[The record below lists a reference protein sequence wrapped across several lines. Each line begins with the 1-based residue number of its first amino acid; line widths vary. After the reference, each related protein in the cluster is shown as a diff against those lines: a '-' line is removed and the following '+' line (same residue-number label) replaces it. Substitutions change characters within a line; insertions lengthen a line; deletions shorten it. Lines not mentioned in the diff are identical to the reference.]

1 MNGCDSCAPI
11 ISVPSSCGTCRQICN
26 CIKLK
31 STNRT
36 VTVTKSDCEWNLT
49 VNTSNLTQFIRRD
62 GTLDFTGNQS
72 MGLHRLTD
80 LGAPVDD
87 NDAVRLIDLNSIV
100 SGVSSFNGRTGIV
113 TSQAGDYDTDIVSEG
128 VTNLYYTDARSR
140 AALSEGTGIDYNS
153 TTGVISADTTY
164 LNSNYWKQGGNA
176 FGTVGVIGTTDANGI
191 YVKTNNINVLRI
203 SSGYPGMFLEGTSS
217 PYFFILN
224 SHGGTT
230 LTTNTTISNFEWK
243 GPITTDTERTL
254 ARQSV
259 LYTGDGTTRDAA
271 MIFSLGQGTTMPAV
285 MTLSPNLVTAAANIA
300 LTSQSYTSGGYDVLG
315 RNQGSGIIEKLST
328 ANLISQILPSQTGHS
343 GEYLKTDGSN
353 LSWTSVTG
361 GGESLQD
368 TVDIGN
374 TTTTDIIMDTSY
386 VVFNPASGAPGLYQ
400 TGIGANTD
408 YGLQL
413 VGVDGTSYCF
423 SIRNNPTLEGLIM
436 SVLSGTV
443 NTRLHGS
450 LTLDNT
456 PSYSS
461 GGFSVIG
468 KNTASKRLETLSS
481 TDITNIVIPSQTGQS
496 GKFLTTN
503 GTTLSWQTVSSGSA
517 AWGSITGT
525 LSSQTDLQSA
535 LDAKQDDLGFTPED
549 VANKATS
556 FSVLNNTLYPTTQAV
571 DTYITSFGY
580 ITGNQPITLSGDAT
594 GSGTTSITVTNAKL
608 NGQLPA
614 YYLDR
619 ANHTGTQTWSTITST
634 PTTRSGYGITDAQ
647 PLDSDLTA
655 IAALTPTND
664 DIIQRKAGAWTNRTI
679 AQFKTDLAYAT
690 VASTGDYND
699 LINKPTIPSGTVT
712 SFSSGD
718 LSPLFT
724 TSVSTATSTPALS
737 FSLSNAAAHTFLGN
751 NTGSTGTPA
760 YVAIGTA
767 DLPTGIPATNIGSG
781 TVDDTEFG
789 YLNGV
794 TSAIQTQLNGK
805 QASLGFTPE
814 DVANKSTTTALGTS
828 NTLYPTQNAV
838 KTYVDNSISG
848 LSSTYVPQSRT
859 ISTTS
864 PLSGGGDLSANRT
877 LSIADAAADGT
888 TKGAAAFTAADFN
901 SSSGVISIDYT
912 NGQAASSSTKGFL
925 TSADWSTFNSKYS
938 GLPSQTGNSG
948 KFLTTNGTV
957 ESWATVPALSDGDKG
972 DITVSASG
980 ATWTIDNGVVT
991 AAKTSITGTP
1001 DGTKFLRD
1009 DWTWQTVSGSG
1020 TVTSVDLTVPSW
1032 LVVSGNP
1039 VTTSGTLAVS
1049 TATGQ
1054 TANRFL
1060 ATPDGSTGTVS
1071 LRAIVTGDLPTITEA
1086 KGGTN
1091 QTTYTLGDML
1101 YSSATNTLSKL
1112 AGNTTTTPKVLMQT
1126 GNGSVSAAPAWTAL
1140 GSSNQAQNS
1149 GTGGTNITSSDT
1161 TIGTVSI
1168 TPSST
1173 SAVIVAIATA
1183 QFTKDTG
1190 TTARTVVFKLKNNS
1204 GTVIGQTRTVTSAG
1218 TASIVF
1224 SGGAITATDSPAS
1237 VSAQTYTLTASCASG
1252 TPITSN
1258 WSVVVFEATPAGQKG
1273 DTGAT
1278 GATGPTQGIAINQQT
1293 GTTYTLQSSDNGK
1306 IVEFTNGSAVTCT
1319 LPSGLGTTFGCTISQ
1334 VGAGQ
1339 VTLAA
1344 SSTTIHN
1351 RNSYT
1356 KTAGQWAVFSILP
1369 TNTSDVYITQGDM
1382 A

>member
-1 MNGCDSCAPI
+1 MNSCDSCAPI
-11 ISVPSSCGTCRQICN
+11 ISVPSSCGTCRQVCN

-62 GTLDFTGNQS
+62 GTLDFTGDQS
-72 MGLHRLTD
+72 MGLHRLTN

-100 SGVSSFNGRTGIV
+100 SGVSSFNGRTGVV

-153 TTGVISADTTY
+153 STGVISTDTTY
-164 LNSNYWKQGGNA
+164 FNSNYWKQGGNA
-176 FGTVGVIGTTDANGI
+176 FGTTGVIGTTDNNLVYI
-191 YVKTNNINVLRI
+191 KTNNINVLRI
-203 SSGYPGMFLEGTSS
+203 NSAWPGMFIEGATA
-217 PYFFILN
+217 PYLFLLN
-224 SHGGTT
+224 SNSGNT
-230 LTTNTTISNFEWK
+230 LTTNTVISNFEWK
-243 GPITTDTERTL
+243 GPTTTDTERSI
-254 ARQSV
+254 ARQTV
-259 LYTGDGTTRDAA
+259 TYIGDGTTRDTS
-271 MIFSLGQGTTMPAV
+271 MSFSVGSGTTMPVV
-285 MTLSPNLVTAAANIA
+285 MTLTPNLVTAATNIA
-300 LTSQSYTSGGYDVLG
+300 LTSQAYSSGGYDVLG

-328 ANLISQILPSQTGHS
+328 ANLISQILPSQTGHT

-353 LSWTSVTG
+353 LSWASVTG

-374 TTTTDIIMDTSY
+374 TTTTDIVMDTSY

-400 TGIGANTD
+400 TSIGANTD

-413 VGVDGTSYCF
+413 VGIDGVSYCF
-423 SIRNNPTLEGLIM
+423 SIRNNPSLEGLVM
-436 SVLSGTV
+436 SVASGTV
-443 NTRLHGS
+443 NTRLHGN
-450 LTLDNT
+450 LTLDGA
-456 PSYSS
+456 SGYSS
-461 GGFSVIG
+461 GGFKVVG
-468 KNTASKRLETLSS
+468 RNETTKRLETLEPS
-481 TDITNIVIPSQTGQS
+481 TVLNYALPSQTGNS

-503 GTTLSWQTVSSGSA
+503 GTTASWQSVSSGSA

-525 LSSQTDLQSA
+525 LSDQTDLQSA

-571 DTYITSFGY
+571 NTYITSFGY
-580 ITGNQPITLSGDAT
+580 ITGNQTITLSGDAT
-594 GSGTTSITVTNAKL
+594 GSGTTAITVTNDKL

-619 ANHTGTQTWSTITST
+619 TNHTGTQAWSTLTST
-634 PTTRSGYGITDAQ
+634 PTTLSGYGITDAQ
-647 PLDSDLTA
+647 PLDGDLTA

-751 NTGSTGTPA
+751 NTGSTGAPS

-767 DLPTGIPATNIGSG
+767 DLPTGIPATNIGGGS
-781 TVDDTEFG
+781 VDDTEFS

-805 QASLGFTPE
+805 QTTLGFTPE
-814 DVANKSTTTALGTS
+814 DVANKSTTTTLGTS

-848 LSSTYVPQSRT
+848 LSSTYVSQSRT

-888 TKGAAAFTAADFN
+888 TKGAATFTAADFN

-991 AAKTSITGTP
+991 PAKTSITGTP
-1001 DGTKFLRD
+1001 DGTKYLRD
-1009 DWTWQTVSGSG
+1009 DWTWQAVSGGVSDGDKGDITVSSSG
-1020 TVTSVDLTVPSW
+1020 TVWTIDNSVVSLAKMANMTGTGKILGRYTNSAGAPQEITISTGLNLDTSTGNLTVVAGASPN
-1032 LVVSGNP
+1032 V
-1039 VTTSGTLAVS
+1039 
-1049 TATGQ
+1049 Q
-1054 TANRFL
+1054 AN
-1060 ATPDGSTGTVS
+1060 
-1071 LRAIVTGDLPTITEA
+1071 
-1086 KGGTN
+1086 N
-1091 QTTYTLGDML
+1091 
-1101 YSSATNTLSKL
+1101 
-1112 AGNTTTTPKVLMQT
+1112 
-1126 GNGSVSAAPAWTAL
+1126 
-1140 GSSNQAQNS
+1140 
-1149 GTGGTNITSSDT
+1149 GTGGSITNSESS
-1161 TIGTVSI
+1161 IGTVSI

-1173 SAVIVAIATA
+1173 SAQILVFAKCEVV
-1183 QFTKDTG
+1183 KDTG
-1190 TTARTVVFKLKNNS
+1190 TTIRETNIRVKRS
-1204 GTVIGQTRTVTSAG
+1204 TTQIGVDSLIRSVG
-1218 TASIVF
+1218 TASTTYGPGVVLYF
-1224 SGGAITATDSPAS
+1224 DSPS
-1237 VSAQTYTLTASCASG
+1237 TTSSTTYTLYGQNTAA
-1252 TPITSN
+1252 
-1258 WSVVVFEATPAGQKG
+1258 ATTTAGKWTIMAVEIPLRGEKG
-1273 DTGAT
+1273 DTGSTGAT
-1278 GATGPTQGIAINQQT
+1278 GATGPAQGIAINQQT

-1339 VTLAA
+1339 VMLAA